1 MPIGGFRHSAI
12 ETGQARVGPFDDLVL
27 CDPFLEQLTCAKV
40 NTRRG
45 VMGTSRPV
53 LGFRPIR
60 SALSRSTNV
69 PKPEI
74 LTFSP
79 SRSAPDISRKTLSIK
94 HSDSAR
100 EIPVLL
106 PMASANSAR
115 VSVPTLSPKRPPFF
129 SFNSKVEYHHRLSN
143 LCILPQV
150 ATSPW
155 IGRSPRLRRT

>member
-1 MPIGGFRHSAI
+1 MPNGGVPHSVT
-12 ETGQARVGPFDDLVL
+12 ETGQSRVGPFDDLVL
-27 CDPFLEQLTCAKV
+27 CDPFLEQLTCAEGQYPAGCDG
-40 NTRRG
+40 NFE
-45 VMGTSRPV
+45 TSLRVSPDPLRLV
-53 LGFRPIR
+53 
-60 SALSRSTNV
+60 AQQNV

-79 SRSAPDISRKTLSIK
+79 SRSAPDISRNTLSIK